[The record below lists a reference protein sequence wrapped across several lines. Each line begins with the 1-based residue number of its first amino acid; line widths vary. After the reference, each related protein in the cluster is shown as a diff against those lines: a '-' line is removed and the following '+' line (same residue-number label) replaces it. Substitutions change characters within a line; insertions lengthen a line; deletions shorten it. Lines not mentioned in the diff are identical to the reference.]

1 VNERQVSMGS
11 SWVNIVLGIFVVIL
25 AVCARYSFY
34 QGAVE
39 QYRHGSCGRC
49 SCHHPLEKAS
59 TGWSWPNLIL
69 GIWLVISPFVL
80 FASGPAMWNN
90 AIAGIIISALA
101 LSNTYSRARPYVA

>member
-1 VNERQVSMGS
+1 MNERQVSMGS

-69 GIWLVISPFVL
+69 EYGLLFHHSYFLPADLRCGIT
-80 FASGPAMWNN
+80 
-90 AIAGIIISALA
+90 
-101 LSNTYSRARPYVA
+101 LSRESSFPLLP